1 MAISIGIDL
10 GTTNSCA
17 AIMDGATP
25 RVITTEEGAAS
36 IPSVFAVDEAGQ
48 QLVGASALDQAEANP
63 LGTVQATKRLI
74 GRNFHSK
81 SIDQTRQVFTYEMV
95 EGANEEVMVQVRDSV
110 FTLEQIS
117 AAILSRIKAVAEV
130 NLGGPVDK
138 AVITVPAYF
147 NERQRASVRTA
158 GQMAGLEV
166 LRILNEP
173 TAAALAYGLG
183 KQLNSRIA
191 VYDLGGGTF
200 DISIIDIKDSVY
212 EVVATG
218 GDTFLGGVDFDDKVM
233 RHILEGFH
241 AEHSIDL
248 SFDRVAVQRIRSAA
262 EAAKIVLSTQMKTQI
277 DLPGIAHAEDGSPIH
292 IRMPLSRAQLEQLT
306 LDLVQRTVDTC
317 RRIFEEAAISPRDV
331 DEILLVGGQSRMPL
345 VQRAVGQMQGR
356 PPNSGLDP
364 ELAVGLGAAIMAKA
378 ASHPAGADVTL
389 RDVLPIP
396 IGTYSAGG
404 QMHVLFAKNERLPT
418 RRSRTLT
425 TSRDGQRSIMLRIY
439 QGESPLAEDNDLL
452 GTFVFSG
459 IRIAPAG
466 EVQLELSFDLDAEGN
481 LRVSAHDLDDED
493 RVDSYMKLD
502 PSGRPPPPRSPEK
515 RLLAGRSELGQDDEF
530 LPPTLPPAPLR
541 MPMSSLASN
550 IEGATAPESELNER
564 GEGPGVWTQPTQAE
578 VSWDEDGDEDEG
590 QPLSFWAWL
599 LSPFRR

>member
-17 AIMDGATP
+17 AIMDGAVP
-25 RVITTEEGAAS
+25 RVITTEAGAAS
-36 IPSVFAVDEAGQ
+36 IPSVFAVDDEGKQLIGEA
-48 QLVGASALDQAEANP
+48 ALAQAQANP

-81 SIDQTRQVFTYEMV
+81 SIDQTRQVFTYEIV
-95 EGANEEVMVQVRDSV
+95 EGSNEEVLIQIRDSV

-117 AAILSRIKAVAEV
+117 AAILKRIKTVAEV
-130 NLGGPVDK
+130 SLGGPVDQ

-183 KQLNSRIA
+183 KDLHSRIA

-200 DISIIDIKDSVY
+200 DISIIDIKGSLY

-218 GDTFLGGVDFDDKVM
+218 GDTFLGGVDFDDRVM
-233 RHILEGFH
+233 QHILKSFH
-241 AEHSIDL
+241 EAHKIDL
-248 SFDRVAVQRIRSAA
+248 SFDRVAVQRIRQAA
-262 EAAKIVLSTQMKTQI
+262 EAAKIELSTELKTQI
-277 DLPGIAHAEDGSPIH
+277 DLPAIAHLEDGSSID
-292 IRMPLSRAQLEQLT
+292 ILMPLTRPQLERLT

-317 RRIFEEAAISPRDV
+317 RRIFEEAATSPREV

-356 PPNSGLDP
+356 PPNSGLNP
-364 ELAVGLGAAIMAKA
+364 ELAVSLGAAIMAKA
-378 ASHPAGADVTL
+378 ASHPTGADVTL

-404 QMHVLFAKNERLPT
+404 QMHVLFAKNERLPA
-418 RRSRTLT
+418 RRTRTLT
-425 TSRDGQRSIMLRIY
+425 TSRNDQRSIMLRIY
-439 QGESPLAEDNDLL
+439 QGEHELVADNDLL

-459 IRIAPAG
+459 IRLAKAG
-466 EVQLELSFDLDAEGN
+466 DVQLEVIFDLDAEGN
-481 LRVSAHDLDDED
+481 LRISAADIDED
-493 RVDSYMKLD
+493 TRVDSYMKLD
-502 PSGRPPPPRSPEK
+502 PTGRPPPPRPKEK
-515 RLLAGRSELGQDDEF
+515 RLLSGRSELGLEDDP
-530 LPPTLPPAPLR
+530 LPPIPPMEPLS

-550 IEGATAPESELNER
+550 IEGSTAPDSDLDAIDA
-564 GEGPGVWTQPTQAE
+564 GPGIWTTPTQAE
-578 VSWDEDGDEDEG
+578 VSWDEDDDRPADKAG
-590 QPLSFWAWL
+590 FFARL
-599 LSPFRR
+599 LSRFRN

>member
-17 AIMDGATP
+17 AIMDGALP
-25 RVITTEEGAAS
+25 RIITTEDGAAS
-36 IPSVFAVDEAGQ
+36 IPSVFAIDEAGN
-48 QLVGASALDQAEANP
+48 QLIGATALAQAQDNP

-95 EGANEEVMVQVRDSV
+95 EGSNEEVMVQVKDSV

-117 AAILSRIKAVAEV
+117 AAILQRIKEV
-130 NLGGPVDK
+130 SERNLGGPVDR

-158 GQMAGLEV
+158 GRMAGLEV

-183 KQLNSRIA
+183 RNLDSRIA

-218 GDTFLGGVDFDDKVM
+218 GDTFLGGVDFDDRVM
-233 RHILEGFH
+233 QFILERFH
-241 AEHSIDL
+241 EEHRIDL
-248 SFDRVAVQRIRSAA
+248 SFDRVAVQRIRDAA
-262 EAAKIVLSTQMKTQI
+262 ESTKIALSTHQRALIQLPAITHGADGNAI
-277 DLPGIAHAEDGSPIH
+277 DIEIE
-292 IRMPLSRAQLEQLT
+292 LSRAQLERLT

-317 RRIFEEAAISPRDV
+317 RRIFEEAATSPRDV

-345 VQRAVGQMQGR
+345 VQRAVEQMLGR

-364 ELAVGLGAAIMAKA
+364 EMAVGLGAAIMAKA
-378 ASHPAGADVTL
+378 SSHPAGTDVTL

-404 QMHVLFAKNERLPT
+404 EMHVLFAKNERLPA
-418 RRSRTLT
+418 RRTRTLT
-425 TSRDGQRSIMLRIY
+425 TSREGQRSIMLRIY
-439 QGESPLAEDNDLL
+439 QGEYNLVEDNDLL

-459 IRIAPAG
+459 LRSAESG
-466 EVQLELSFDLDAEGN
+466 QVQLEVSFDLDAEGN
-481 LRVSAHDLDDED
+481 LRISAEDQGTDD

-502 PSGRPPPPRSPEK
+502 PTGRPPPPRPKEK
-515 RLLAGRSELGQDDEF
+515 RMLAGRAALNTDDEL
-530 LPPTLPPAPLR
+530 LPPGPPPLPLA
-541 MPMSSLASN
+541 MPMSSLAHN
-550 IEGATAPESELNER
+550 IEGATAPEGALDDDDA
-564 GEGPGVWTQPTQAE
+564 PGIWTTPST
-578 VSWDEDGDEDEG
+578 DEQIWEDE
-590 QPLSFWAWL
+590 PVPKRSLLARILSI
-599 LSPFRR
+599 FRG

>member
-17 AIMDGATP
+17 AIMDGTHP

-36 IPSVFAVDEAGQ
+36 IPSVFAVDETGN
-48 QLVGASALDQAEANP
+48 QLVGATALAQATDNP

-95 EGANEEVMVQVRDSV
+95 EGSNEEVMVQVKNSV

-117 AAILSRIKAVAEV
+117 AAILQRIKEVAEL
-130 NLGGPVDK
+130 NLGGPVDR

-147 NERQRASVRTA
+147 NERQRASVRAA
-158 GQMAGLEV
+158 GRMAGLEV

-183 KQLNSRIA
+183 KELDSRIA

-200 DISIIDIKDSVY
+200 DISIIDIKGSVY

-218 GDTFLGGVDFDDKVM
+218 GDTFLGGVDFDDRVM
-233 RHILEGFH
+233 QHILEKFH
-241 AEHSIDL
+241 DDHRIDL
-248 SFDRVAVQRIRSAA
+248 SFDRVAVQRIRDAA
-262 EAAKIVLSTQMKTQI
+262 ETAKIALSTHLKTQI
-277 DLPGIAHAEDGSPIH
+277 ELPAITQREDGSTID
-292 IRMPLSRAQLEQLT
+292 IQMGLTRAQLEQMT

-317 RRIFEEAAISPRDV
+317 RRIFEEAATSPREV

-345 VQRAVGQMQGR
+345 VQRAVQQMLGR

-364 ELAVGLGAAIMAKA
+364 EMAVGLGAAIMAKA
-378 ASHPAGADVTL
+378 SAHPTGADVTL
-389 RDVLPIP
+389 KDVLPIP

-404 QMHVLFAKNERLPT
+404 QMHVLFAKNERLPA
-418 RRSRTLT
+418 RRTRTLT
-425 TSRDGQRSIMLRIY
+425 TSQDGQRSIMLRIY
-439 QGESPLAEDNDLL
+439 QGEHDLVADNDLL

-459 IRIAPAG
+459 LRIAKRG
-466 EVQLELSFDLDAEGN
+466 DVQLEVGFDLDAEGN
-481 LRVSAHDLDDED
+481 LRISAEDLNGED

-502 PSGRPPPPRSPEK
+502 PTGRPPPPRPKEK
-515 RLLAGRSELGQDDEF
+515 RKLSGKAALAEDDEL
-530 LPPTLPPAPLR
+530 LPPGPEPVPLS
-541 MPMSSLASN
+541 MPMSSLAHN
-550 IEGATAPESELNER
+550 IEGATAPTDGLDED
-564 GEGPGVWTQPTQAE
+564 GMGPGVWTTPVETEAE
-578 VSWDEDGDEDEG
+578 WMEDEV
-590 QPLSFWAWL
+590 PLPARKGIIARIRSIFGG
-599 LSPFRR
+599 

>member
-17 AIMDGATP
+17 AIMDGP
-25 RVITTEEGAAS
+25 RPRIITTEDGAAS
-36 IPSVFAVDEAGQ
+36 IPSVFAIDEGGNQLIGATALAQAQ
-48 QLVGASALDQAEANP
+48 QNP
-63 LGTVQATKRLI
+63 QGTVQATKRLI

-81 SIDQTRQVFTYEMV
+81 SIDQTRQVFTYEIV
-95 EGANEEVMVQVRDSV
+95 EGANEEVMVQVRDNV

-117 AAILSRIKAVAEV
+117 AAILQRIKQVSER
-130 NLGGPVDK
+130 NLGGPVDR

-183 KQLNSRIA
+183 RDLESRIA

-200 DISIIDIKDSVY
+200 DISIIDIKGSVY

-218 GDTFLGGVDFDDKVM
+218 GDTFLGGVDFDDRVM
-233 RHILEGFH
+233 QHILESFH
-241 AEHSIDL
+241 SEHRIDL
-248 SFDRVAVQRIRSAA
+248 SFDRVAVQRIRDAA
-262 EAAKIVLSTQMKTQI
+262 ESAKIALSTKQRTLIKLPAITHRDDGTPI
-277 DLPGIAHAEDGSPIH
+277 DIQVDLT
-292 IRMPLSRAQLEQLT
+292 RAQLERLT

-317 RRIFEEAAISPRDV
+317 RRIFEEAATSPRSV

-345 VQRAVGQMQGR
+345 VQRAVEQMLGR

-364 ELAVGLGAAIMAKA
+364 EMAVGLGAAIMAKA
-378 ASHPAGADVTL
+378 ASHPSGTDVTL

-404 QMHVLFAKNERLPT
+404 QMHVLFAKNERLPA
-418 RRSRTLT
+418 RRTRTLT

-439 QGESPLAEDNDLL
+439 QGEHSLVEDNDLL

-459 IRIAPAG
+459 LRLAKRG
-466 EVQLELSFDLDAEGN
+466 EIQLEVSFDLDAEGN
-481 LRVSAHDLDDED
+481 LRISAEDQDTDD

-502 PSGRPPPPRSPEK
+502 PTGRPPPPRPKEK
-515 RLLAGRSELGQDDEF
+515 RKLAGRAALSTDDEL
-530 LPPTLPPAPLR
+530 LPPGPVPSPLA
-541 MPMSSLASN
+541 MPMSSLAHN
-550 IEGATAPESELNER
+550 IEGTTAPESALDNDLA
-564 GEGPGVWTQPTQAE
+564 PGIWTTPTEAE
-578 VSWDEDGDEDEG
+578 FMWEDEPPPPRKG
-590 QPLSFWAWL
+590 LLTRILSL
-599 LSPFRR
+599 FRG